1 MPKRVSRRRRRN
13 PTSRTSS
20 PVRHVAAGRSSHPTR
35 DEAASLG
42 TSLARLLEAPHLARV
57 VPHLAPETLHRL
69 IQHAGLEA
77 CGEIVASATPAQLES
92 VFDLDLWRH
101 VRPGRGERFDADRF
115 GEWLGLF
122 AEAGGSAAA
131 RAIAAMDE
139 KLLIAGLS
147 LYVHVFDLAT
157 IAPPTSV
164 DGEAFDV
171 GVTTPGTECE
181 VGGYLVRAI
190 RTDAWDAVVSLLLA
204 LDADHPGCFHTVMQG
219 CRRLSNSTP
228 ERDGLD
234 DLLLE
239 PEQLFYDMALER
251 DRRRSRQGYTT
262 TADARAFLQLARQPR
277 RISKAEVNPV
287 VAGYFRDADEAFTQA
302 ADRQEA
308 SASRP
313 DRSDTNAGPESLDAV
328 LLTLADAGIVPER
341 PRALLEGTQPQS
353 ARLQSIRTL
362 MDYVR
367 HADDAV
373 YVARN
378 RELAFLANTL
388 VAGCSIQSR
397 SLTPREASDVAIG
410 ACNLGLEHWP
420 AHWPEPLEGF
430 LSGRGITLP
439 DAFLM
444 DQDLVAAFEVGWA
457 VLHDDVCMFVAGRL
471 IAALSDLRCGD
482 PDTQGGLDALRIQL
496 TKHRD
501 AGTPWRARQ
510 TLEVIALLDMPAW
523 NSLLGLIAECPVLPA
538 SLTATLEGRT
548 RSVSATGFECI
559 STRSQLV
566 TIRAF
571 MLRLPDILR
580 G

>member
-1 MPKRVSRRRRRN
+1 M
-13 PTSRTSS
+13 
-20 PVRHVAAGRSSHPTR
+20 R
-35 DEAASLG
+35 DEAGSIG

-69 IQHAGLEA
+69 IRYAGLEA
-77 CGEIVASATPAQLES
+77 CGDIVASATPAQLES

-101 VRPGRGERFDADRF
+101 ARPGENERFDADRF

-147 LYVHVFDLAT
+147 LHVRVFDPAA
-157 IAPPTSV
+157 IALPTSV
-164 DGEAFDV
+164 EGEAFDID
-171 GVTTPGTECE
+171 VTTPGTECE

-190 RTDAWDAVVSLLLA
+190 RTDAWDPVVTLLLA
-204 LDADHPGCFHTVMQG
+204 LDAEHHDRFHTVMQG

-234 DLLLE
+234 DVLLE

-262 TADARAFLQLARQPR
+262 TAGARAFLQLARQPR
-277 RISKAEVNPV
+277 RHSKGETSVNPV
-287 VAGYFRDADEAFTQA
+287 VAAYFRDADEVFTEA
-302 ADRQEA
+302 ADPQQA
-308 SASRP
+308 SASHP
-313 DRSDTNAGPESLDAV
+313 DRTDANAGPESPDAV
-328 LLTLADAGIVPER
+328 LLTLAEAGIVPQR
-341 PRALLEGTQPQS
+341 PHALLEGTQPQS
-353 ARLQSIRTL
+353 ARLQYIRTL

-367 HADDAV
+367 DADDAV

-397 SLTPREASDVAIG
+397 SLTPQEASDVAVG
-410 ACNLGLEHWP
+410 ACNLGLEHWS
-420 AHWPEPLEGF
+420 ARWPEPLEAS
-430 LSGRGITLP
+430 LSGRGINLP
-439 DAFLM
+439 DAFLI
-444 DQDLVAAFEVGWA
+444 DHDLVDAFEVGWA
-457 VLHDDVCMFVAGRL
+457 VLYDEVCMFVAGRL

-482 PDTQGGLDALRIQL
+482 PYIQGGLNVLRTQL
-496 TKHRD
+496 TTHRD

-510 TLEVIALLDMPAW
+510 ALEVVALLDMPAW
-523 NSLLGLIAECPVLPA
+523 NSLLALIDECPVLPA
-538 SLTATLEGRT
+538 SMTATLEGRT
-548 RSVSATGFECI
+548 RSVSATDFECI

-566 TIRAF
+566 TVRDF
-571 MLRLPDILR
+571 MSRLPDILR